1 MRRPLAAEYGALVRF
16 YPVSWRMLT
25 QQPAMFL
32 PVAHIEAF
40 ALDILNPRC
49 IGLADYIEDDER
61 RLACPSELAYD
72 ARHTSRLEGLIDR
85 DPTGIGRL
93 MA

>member
-1 MRRPLAAEYGALVRF
+1 MCL
-16 YPVSWRMLT
+16 
-25 QQPAMFL
+25 PA
-32 PVAHIEAF
+32 AHIEAF
-40 ALDILNPRC
+40 VPDTSSPKC
-49 IGLADYIEDDER
+49 IGLADYIEVDER
-61 RLACPSELAYD
+61 RLGCLSEWAYD